1 MFMQIW
7 DYQILTLKISLKFV
21 GFIWQTCMFWLN
33 QFFEGDELFIHVAET
48 LGTVLIFIKN

>member
-21 GFIWQTCMFWLN
+21 GLFGKHASLVKQKFHTQNFTQICEFIS
-33 QFFEGDELFIHVAET
+33 
-48 LGTVLIFIKN
+48 

>member
-21 GFIWQTCMFWLN
+21 GLLAKMQVC
-33 QFFEGDELFIHVAET
+33 
-48 LGTVLIFIKN
+48 